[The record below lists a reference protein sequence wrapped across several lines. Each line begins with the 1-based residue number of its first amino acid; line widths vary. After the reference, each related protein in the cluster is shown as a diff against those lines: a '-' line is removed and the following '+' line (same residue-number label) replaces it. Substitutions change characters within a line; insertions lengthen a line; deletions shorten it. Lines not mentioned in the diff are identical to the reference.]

1 MRTMLLA
8 AATVL
13 TLNAGIALADSG
25 DSFDYNRSLDT
36 QTNSSQVV
44 RSAQSQ
50 ITVPNDAQAT
60 VIAHSVSQSQ
70 DVRADAI
77 NYPISW
83 AAANRSWSPSTKEAG
98 IMPASLLSAVT
109 SFPVHQVSCIA

>member
-8 AATVL
+8 AAAPL
-13 TLNAGIALADSG
+13 TLNAEIALADSG

-36 QTNSSQVV
+36 QTNSAQVV

-50 ITVPNDAQAT
+50 VTVPNGAPTA

-70 DVRADAI
+70 DVHSDQT

-83 AAANRSWSPSTKEAG
+83 GSG
-98 IMPASLLSAVT
+98 
-109 SFPVHQVSCIA
+109 

>member
-8 AATVL
+8 ATAAL

-25 DSFDYNRSLDT
+25 DSFDYNRSPGT
-36 QTNSSQVV
+36 QTNGAQIV
-44 RSAQSQ
+44 RSAQSKV
-50 ITVPNDAQAT
+50 TVPNGAPAA

-70 DVRADAI
+70 DVRTNQT

-83 AAANRSWSPSTKEAG
+83 GSG
-98 IMPASLLSAVT
+98 
-109 SFPVHQVSCIA
+109 